1 MSTVLLID
9 INNLLRN
16 SLCNKVS
23 YFVTKW
29 NVLYLYIFIAFN
41 LLMIS
46 FSNIYPATIDDKGRV
61 VVPAPFK
68 KEMGDA
74 VEAVYVVE
82 KDVYDKCLNIY
93 PYSTWLTKVER
104 LRQCLNMDNPVH
116 SQMLSRYYEEI
127 VKLNMAENGRLNIP
141 ADMLDYA
148 GIVKEAVFT
157 GQGLRM
163 RLWEPGRHK
172 ASRLSD
178 EDYAKLYKELLGGP
192 MDNY

>member
-1 MSTVLLID
+1 M
-9 INNLLRN
+9 
-16 SLCNKVS
+16 S

-29 NVLYLYIFIAFN
+29 NILYFYIFIAFN
-41 LLMIS
+41 LQMVS
-46 FSNIYPATIDDKGRV
+46 FSNIYPATVDDKGRV

-74 VEAVYVVE
+74 IEAVFVVE

-104 LRQCLNMDNPVH
+104 LRERLNMDNPVH

-141 ADMLDYA
+141 GDMLVYA
-148 GIVKEAVFT
+148 GITKDAVFT

-178 EDYAKLYKELLGGP
+178 EDYAKIYRELLGGP